1 MIIIEINPST
11 QALEAGLGCRG
22 VYEAQV
28 EVWWTYA
35 PSYATSQVKALENAE
50 KERKY
55 LKPCKVRL
63 ARLDP
68 LDEHL

>member
-1 MIIIEINPST
+1 MRLRWKLDDLMLHPM
-11 QALEAGLGCRG
+11 
-22 VYEAQV
+22 
-28 EVWWTYA
+28 
-35 PSYATSQVKALENAE
+35 PTSQVKVLENAE